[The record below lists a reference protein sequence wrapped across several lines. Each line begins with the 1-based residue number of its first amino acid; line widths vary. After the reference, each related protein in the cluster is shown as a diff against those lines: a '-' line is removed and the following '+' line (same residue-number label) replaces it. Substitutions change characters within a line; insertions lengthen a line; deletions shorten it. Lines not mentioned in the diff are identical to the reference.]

1 MRSQLGQCTLR
12 LANVR
17 PGLRRITFRNERDNK
32 ENITAI
38 ALGDIRIYT
47 MADILESIEKSED
60 DIQVNLKIIDLKKDH
75 LENYQKGIN
84 EEKIPDWTALER
96 AELTKLKGD
105 GIVQV
110 LIGSVFLLFLTLCYT
125 WPK

>member
-1 MRSQLGQCTLR
+1 
-12 LANVR
+12 
-17 PGLRRITFRNERDNK
+17 
-32 ENITAI
+32 
-38 ALGDIRIYT
+38 

-60 DIQVNLKIIDLKKDH
+60 DISVKLKIIDLKKDH

-110 LIGSVFLLFLTLCYT
+110 LIGSVSLLFLTLCYT

>member
-1 MRSQLGQCTLR
+1 M
-12 LANVR
+12 
-17 PGLRRITFRNERDNK
+17 
-32 ENITAI
+32 AI
-38 ALGDIRIYT
+38 ALVDIQIYA

-60 DIQVNLKIIDLKKDH
+60 DISVKLKVIDLKKDH
-75 LENYQKGIN
+75 LENYQKGIH
-84 EEKIPDWTALER
+84 EGKIPDWTALER

-110 LIGSVFLLFLTLCYT
+110 LIGSVSLLFLTLCYT